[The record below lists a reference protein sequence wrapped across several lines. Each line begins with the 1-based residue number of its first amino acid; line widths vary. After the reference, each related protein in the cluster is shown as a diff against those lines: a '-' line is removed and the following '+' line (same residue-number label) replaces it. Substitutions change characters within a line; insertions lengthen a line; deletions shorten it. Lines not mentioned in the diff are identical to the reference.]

1 VSSAKSERNSR
12 AHSLPAKRIGLDD
25 EGDIVE
31 VHTSDVSAEVIDV
44 EEETVV
50 RDKYNTRHELR
61 PTSPGSLATGSV
73 GPNKRL
79 HGDSESQEREEHRQ
93 RRLSPRITASRSPEM
108 SSPKHRKLQQDGD
121 GETSDDDDLVC
132 G

>member
-1 VSSAKSERNSR
+1 MSSAKSERNSH

-25 EGDIVE
+25 EGGIVE
-31 VHTSDVSAEVIDV
+31 VHTSDVSDEVIDV

-50 RDKYNTRHELR
+50 RDKYARHELR
-61 PTSPGSLATGSV
+61 STSPGSLATGSV

-93 RRLSPRITASRSPEM
+93 RCLNPRIAASRSPEI

>member
-1 VSSAKSERNSR
+1 VSSAESERNSR
-12 AHSLPAKRIGLDD
+12 ARSLPTKRIGLDD

-31 VHTSDVSAEVIDV
+31 VHTSDASSAEVIDV

-50 RDKYNTRHELR
+50 CDKYARHELR

-93 RRLSPRITASRSPEM
+93 RCLNPRIAASRSPEI